1 MFLAELDWIQTG
13 FIFTVFIHSD
23 CVQSCFWIKHFWP
36 FLWVHWRFW
45 NTWRSLRLKTR
56 AWSKILNQEI
66 KPCFI
71 IPLLFLLLFLLCF
84 FLLVVCLQ
92 TEGRAA
98 VTELR
103 YNCSPLSSVQ
113 SNYSVDC
120 VLIKCL
126 SSAASSSSSS
136 SSLWHRSVQLRF
148 FLGHGLIAADDLC
161 VKVAPGLRSRLR
173 SPVQVT
179 SCQAAG
185 GHSRRVYS

>member
-1 MFLAELDWIQTG
+1 M
-13 FIFTVFIHSD
+13 
-23 CVQSCFWIKHFWP
+23 
-36 FLWVHWRFW
+36 FW
-45 NTWRSLRLKTR
+45 NTRRSLRLKTR

-71 IPLLFLLLFLLCF
+71 LLLLLLFLLCF
-84 FLLVVCLQ
+84 FLLVVCKLKAEQ
-92 TEGRAA
+92 QWQ
-98 VTELR
+98 LR

-113 SNYSVDC
+113 SNYSADC

-126 SSAASSSSSS
+126 SSAASSSSS

-148 FLGHGLIAADDLC
+148 FLGRGLIAADDLF
-161 VKVAPGLRSRLR
+161 VNVAPGLRSRLR

-185 GHSRRVYS
+185 GHSRRVCS